1 MSEATASNISTHYY
15 KLGHLGTVSFYNYV
29 SFTDNDQSLLEL
41 ELSIRYAHPNIL
53 VTYYN
58 KSLYYFTFGHNN
70 VPLETVSRDIE
81 LPDLAKDINTDVD
94 LSKDVTGPNPGAN
107 NSPSVQSMSQATA
120 IPEKLDQPSTLI
132 SDLVDPLKSANSTDS
147 SNVHIDLAK
156 EFPTLQ
162 LKHSN
167 TVNVELLANP
177 PKSASSGSTLGAA
190 VDEYLPFASL
200 SLLKSIKKMILFNL
214 SKNGAIKLFGNYCV
228 VARDTI
234 NRSILYLDPILF
246 PNGDLL
252 LSMVVKERINLL
264 DSSIIDLK
272 YPSQDAPDINFVI
285 YLIPS
290 GIRCH
295 LFDPTNLVRNFVRK
309 KSAES
314 ENLIDLI
321 KLSTGVEYS
330 FNSEEENVWIKLI
343 PNLKHLNNQT
353 SNIAKFIHS
362 VDNKKFILWPWKLC
376 LLQFG
381 KFEEVDEITSPDVTS
396 SQVHPTSNPL
406 DLIGDLIDFN
416 ISSNQHHNF
425 AQPSQTLPFS
435 ISSVAST
442 GGDAGI
448 GSVDPHTTMEQQPHT
463 LDLNDITTH
472 MVPDLFDLQNPVPS
486 EFFTKEVQDMPPV
499 DGTEVK
505 EDTNQDDV
513 EMDDLFGGSDDEGD
527 DSRNGQNSSKEDLFS
542 DAIKEEPKDALAA
555 GTPAELEKN
564 QLNDLFD
571 ISDKEA
577 APDSGKY
584 STPGAPENE
593 NQDSKSPFEA
603 ATKSATRSIAKEP
616 KFKYLDIPKDQ
627 MTIKKSSSPDYND
640 PGAPL
645 PIMPTPI
652 IPVANSV
659 YSTNPPTAAA
669 IGTEGVGLSDDQ
681 SSGPYNQP
689 QPKQEIFNSGS
700 SASQIQQKSIFS
712 PILFNPIIK
721 SNIDTKYGKGGK
733 FYVDKEAS
741 IGPEEKKK
749 KTFRETSVSGYE
761 LPLTKEE
768 DKLPITAQAVGLR
781 KMNNSSLSLAESS
794 MSASS
799 EESDEDEEMPD
810 VISNSPPLRLNTF
823 NDSFGGVPMGNS
835 GGITLNNNVFGG
847 SNNAIIGSNFL
858 GDSAVMTGFNE
869 KPINLSNYNT
879 GGFGSPNSSVI
890 GRFPNIK
897 GESPFS
903 TADLQ
908 QTVSPIDYEQSNN
921 QHTPSFPTSQG
932 LQITQSVNNGSGRTS
947 SSDES
952 PVKGISES
960 SNYLPLILRSI
971 NVSTIPDI
979 YLLNNLISD
988 QLLPSFTIND
998 DDNDND
1004 LEVMRNNEMFIKAK
1018 HLDEFLELIGPNLVF
1033 DLGFNQGRS
1042 KLSYYMDEL
1051 VKSKL
1056 EENKVKLED
1065 STVDFVTPDETF
1077 ESEFSKVFPNSYKVN
1092 LIEFLNDQKDY
1103 ESKDELEDQL
1113 DFLDDIANDDDNIL
1127 NPKSQYKKLKSIE
1140 WDALTENTKNKE
1152 NFEKYKLIVNKL
1164 NSSVS
1169 TKDEVYFKLPI
1180 IKARVLKHN
1189 NILNLN
1195 NLAINFWKYMNF
1207 SPIKSTKHFQ
1217 VLLISENNGNG
1228 TSFLRE
1234 FLDLLIYNYKECNL
1248 GHISK
1253 VNLSTVETRP
1263 DLENINDGILL
1274 VNKDND
1280 QTYNDTY
1287 SQINKKLNSLVE
1299 LIKLDLI
1306 NKTNNFEFDR
1316 PLLLLFVNYNDNL
1329 NSTLQ
1334 ISKVFRNLKVS
1345 LTNHQLP
1352 LVSIFTKIIPG
1363 SLIVKQDPFQNWLKV
1378 LSNFKLS
1385 KLSMNL
1391 YNQCPNGST
1400 NKDIVKNTFTQLVKE
1415 PPSRIQF
1422 KFMSNN
1428 FKHSNFND
1436 DIFLHLAYERS
1447 IDRNWFSAAWSDPLG
1462 VVTFTKSWYCSNKA
1476 TRNGSGGYGRDT
1488 HDVATVCEEIWN
1500 KSNELFKKLNDE
1512 MNNESSTMGGKKF
1525 LVLTRINSIIPD
1537 DELIHWKRL
1546 SVKHKDISLIVLSV
1560 SHSPK
1565 LIFQDNRPRFED
1577 TENCGQSSTIPQSQ
1591 QMSNQNSNTPS
1602 LDRDNFFKVFSGSN
1616 NSSPTTGGALVTSP
1630 NVLSFHSPQQF
1641 LNAPGNFLSPQ
1652 DFVSTAGGAG
1662 AGATSAPHGGSNNP
1676 DLILH
1681 DFGTD
1686 VIGIIPKVPLP
1697 SFNSPTRLGMKIGY
1711 LLKEWMNG
1719 SRSTSRPRRS
1729 YLVYE
1734 VSLLSCSNYW
1744 DLDVLMKL
1752 ILNHYKNLIVLNDIL
1767 GLRKIDGNISKN
1779 ESEDDFEQSL
1789 EFEASGIVPWHI
1801 SAVGKSLVY
1810 LSHIYVDE

>member
-107 NSPSVQSMSQATA
+107 NSPS
-120 IPEKLDQPSTLI
+120 
-132 SDLVDPLKSANSTDS
+132 
-147 SNVHIDLAK
+147 
-156 EFPTLQ
+156 
-162 LKHSN
+162 
-167 TVNVELLANP
+167 LLANP

-353 SNIAKFIHS
+353 STIAKFIHS

-584 STPGAPENE
+584 STP
-593 NQDSKSPFEA
+593 
-603 ATKSATRSIAKEP
+603 AKEP

-835 GGITLNNNVFGG
+835 GGITLNNN
-847 SNNAIIGSNFL
+847 
-858 GDSAVMTGFNE
+858 
-869 KPINLSNYNT
+869 PINLSNYNT

-1056 EENKVKLED
+1056 EEN
-1065 STVDFVTPDETF
+1065 
-1077 ESEFSKVFPNSYKVN
+1077 KVFPNSYKVN

-1577 TENCGQSSTIPQSQ
+1577 TENCGQ
-1591 QMSNQNSNTPS
+1591 
-1602 LDRDNFFKVFSGSN
+1602 LDNFFKVFSGSN